1 MQGYKIFTH
10 DLCSPIQ
17 GGTPVWDG
25 ETPYDLPT
33 VELDHSPKKCAEGWN
48 FTEDIETGL
57 RIAGMWPNGWPSRVF
72 AVETTG
78 EVIVREEKRRTDQ
91 LRILHEVDEAEINE
105 AIFRFSTLFG
115 PHQQRMADSQIAWR
129 RALGR
134 PFHDPD
140 KAQEGLREA
149 LRARGL
155 TWQLREFKSASDA
168 REANAARV
176 AWDVWDAWAARAAWE
191 AWDAWA
197 AWDAWDAWEA
207 NAARKAREAWD
218 ANAAREAWI
227 AGAAN
232 AARKAWAARAAW
244 NVWDARDAWI
254 AGAANAAREAWDAR
268 DTWDANAAREANA
281 ARKAWHAWAAW
292 DANVARE
299 AWDARDAWDV
309 WDAWVVWDAR
319 AALVLQL
326 AAQHEWVKRPPMLL
340 SIGLRD
346 AYENGLAIA
355 LPTGHHELGWA
366 MMKVGR

>member
-168 REANAARV
+168 REAREAWDAKVAWEANAAGAAWAAREAWAAWTAWTAWEAWEANAARV
-176 AWDVWDAWAARAAWE
+176 AWDAKVAWDARVARAAWAAWEMME
-191 AWDAWA
+191 AWASWA
-197 AWDAWDAWEA
+197 AWA
-207 NAARKAREAWD
+207 
-218 ANAAREAWI
+218 
-227 AGAAN
+227 
-232 AARKAWAARAAW
+232 
-244 NVWDARDAWI
+244 
-254 AGAANAAREAWDAR
+254 
-268 DTWDANAAREANA
+268 
-281 ARKAWHAWAAW
+281 
-292 DANVARE
+292 
-299 AWDARDAWDV
+299 
-309 WDAWVVWDAR
+309 AR